1 MRALRV
7 DKLTYA
13 ALEATLGE
21 HLAGRA
27 LDTVPVLR
35 MASLSVEAIAVRAEI
50 VAAALRTAGFS
61 VAVIDGQST
70 IGGGSAPGSALPTR
84 LLALTHPTLSADA
97 LESALRA
104 LDPPV
109 IARIEDD
116 MVLIDL
122 RTVAPA
128 DDQRLAELVASI

>member
-1 MRALRV
+1 M
-7 DKLTYA
+7 
-13 ALEATLGE
+13 
-21 HLAGRA
+21 LARC
-27 LDTVPVLR
+27 
-35 MASLSVEAIAVRAEI
+35 AI
-50 VAAALRTAGFS
+50 AGFS

-84 LLALTHPTLSADA
+84 LLALTHPTLSPDA

-116 MVLIDL
+116 TVRLDL
-122 RTVAPA
+122 RTVAPV
-128 DDQRLAELVASI
+128 DDQRLAELVASV